1 MDRRGP
7 TSDTLGAWVI
17 KCNPA
22 KTDLRPMVAAGRAK
36 RRWCV
41 ATNYRT
47 EMMSAGDRVIF
58 WVSAHPRRGIW
69 GAGRLAAGPVPH
81 AGALEVDTDIALL
94 AEPVTAV
101 ELKGVAGLASMEVF
115 RAPQQANP
123 SWVSVD
129 EWSILEPLLRSAS
142 R

>member
-1 MDRRGP
+1 MGSRGP

-22 KTDLRPMVAAGRAK
+22 RTDLGPMVAAGRAK

-47 EMMSAGDRVIF
+47 RMMSTGDRVIF
-58 WVSAHPRRGIW
+58 WVSAHPQRGIW
-69 GAGRLAAGPVPH
+69 GAGRLAAGPVLH
-81 AGALEVDTDIALL
+81 DGALEVETDIALL

-101 ELKGVAGLASMEVF
+101 ELKTVAGLATMEVF

-123 SWVSVD
+123 SWVSLD
-129 EWSILEPLLRSAS
+129 EWSVLGPLLGSAA